1 MKSRFLLALVT
12 GIALLLL
19 SPQVVRAETE
29 SNPDSTDNRALD
41 IYVDCDYCD
50 FDFLK
55 EEIGFVNFVRDRHQA
70 DLHLLVTRQ
79 STGGA
84 GRQYTVE
91 TIGKKLFAG
100 LSDTASFVTVDS
112 DTDDKLRSEMARTM
126 KLLLVRYALRTP
138 QAEHLK
144 VSYDQPAVVTETVD
158 KWNHWV
164 FEISMSTWLNGEQ
177 YYRSLSLWGDLEAK
191 RVTETAIIEIGAW
204 SNYSESKFD
213 YDDLQVLSLS
223 RSKGIHGSY
232 VGSID
237 DHWSYGFYSE
247 AYGSTY
253 SNIIF
258 RTWNASG
265 LEYNIFP
272 YSESNRRELRLQYR
286 LPMIYVS
293 YEEETI
299 FGKTEEWL
307 LRQQLS
313 ASLEM
318 VEQWG
323 SARISLYGSNYLHD
337 FKKNRLQL
345 HGGLSFRLMEGLSLD
360 LSGSYSRIRDQLAL
374 RKGDASEEEVLL
386 RHRELETRY
395 TYYTSVGISYS
406 FGSIYSSIV
415 NPRFGN

>member
-1 MKSRFLLALVT
+1 MKLRVLLCLL
-12 GIALLLL
+12 IAILFPL
-19 SPQVVRAETE
+19 PGTRTVQAETT
-29 SNPDSTDNRALD
+29 SNPDSTDNQALD
-41 IYVDCDYCD
+41 IYVDCNYCD

-79 STGGA
+79 STGGG
-84 GRQYTVE
+84 GRQYTIE
-91 TIGKKLFAG
+91 AIGKESFAG
-100 LSDTASFVTVDS
+100 LEDTASFVTLDS
-112 DTDDKLRSEMARTM
+112 DTDDKIRSEMARTM

-138 QAEHLK
+138 QAEHLE
-144 VSYDQPAVVTETVD
+144 VSYDRPAVVNETVD

-177 YYRSLSLWGDLEAK
+177 SYRSLSLWGDLEAK
-191 RVTETAIIEIGAW
+191 RVTEAAIIEIGAW
-204 SNYSESKFD
+204 GNYSESKFD

-223 RSKGIHGSY
+223 RSKGLYGNY

-253 SNIIF
+253 SNISF
-258 RTWNASG
+258 RTWNAPG

-272 YSESNRRELRLQYR
+272 YGESNRRQLRLLYR
-286 LPMIYVS
+286 LPVIYAR

-299 FGKTEEWL
+299 FDKTEEWL

-323 SARISLYGSNYLHD
+323 SASISLYGSNYLHD

-360 LSGSYSRIRDQLAL
+360 LSGSYSRIRVQLA
-374 RKGDASEEEVLL
+374 
-386 RHRELETRY
+386 
-395 TYYTSVGISYS
+395 
-406 FGSIYSSIV
+406 
-415 NPRFGN
+415 